1 MKEIK
6 LSKLNRRNISYL
18 IIILFLILTL
28 TGVLEAVIDFLFL
41 DHVYQ
46 SNIQFLEESNSS
58 TRNSFL
64 LISTFKMITS
74 IVEGS
79 TIDITVLGLEAGD
92 FVQPFYNLLNITWQF
107 LLAALVSINIQKIL
121 LEIAA
126 SIKKYFSFFVSF
138 AVISLIFE
146 YYIRALKL
154 KNKLLDFFLSLYALV
169 YKVLVLTVVLI
180 VIFLPLF
187 IYSSELLSTTF
198 IDSHIEEAS
207 QEINSNLEKITEESD
222 IIKEE
227 VVAVSPISIID
238 GSSGRNVKE
247 SLVKIF
253 QSSPE
258 LFNNTINHLFLLIAS
273 FVLKIFIIPLLILI
287 LEFYL
292 LKYALK
298 YFVELFKKFNLEEI
312 VNDKEK
318 IRLGKFRI

>member
-1 MKEIK
+1 MKIP
-6 LSKLNRRNISYL
+6 KLNRKNISYL
-18 IIILFLILTL
+18 VIILFLILIV
-28 TGVLEAVIDFLFL
+28 TGVLEAIIDFLFL
-41 DHVYQ
+41 DHIYQ
-46 SNIQFLEESNSS
+46 RNIQFLDKSNNS
-58 TRNSFL
+58 TRNTFL

-126 SIKKYFSFFVSF
+126 NIKKYFNLFTSI
-138 AVISLIFE
+138 AVFSLIFE
-146 YYIRALKL
+146 YYLKGLNL
-154 KNKLLDFFLSLYALV
+154 KNNLLDFLLSLYALI
-169 YKVLVLTVVLI
+169 YKVLILTVILI
-180 VIFLPLF
+180 TVFLPLF

-207 QEINSNLEKITEESD
+207 QEINLSLEKITKESD
-222 IIKEE
+222 ILKEE
-227 VVAVSPISIID
+227 VISVSPMSIID
-238 GSSGRNVKE
+238 GSSGRNAKE

-273 FVLKIFIIPLLILI
+273 FVLKIFIIPLVILI
-287 LEFYL
+287 VEFYL

-298 YFVELFKKFNLEEI
+298 YFLELLKKFNL
-312 VNDKEK
+312 DKK
-318 IRLGKFRI
+318 LIIRKSNSLFS